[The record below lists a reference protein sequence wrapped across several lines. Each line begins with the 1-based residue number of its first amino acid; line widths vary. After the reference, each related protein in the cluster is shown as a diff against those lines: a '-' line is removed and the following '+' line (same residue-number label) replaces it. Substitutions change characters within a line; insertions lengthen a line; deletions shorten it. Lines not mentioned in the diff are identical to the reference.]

1 MNASNAV
8 AQVAFLTNLQ
18 RLLEEGSFV
27 ATYKFALLLS
37 LADLAVEKGDD
48 SDRRLRLSTDEI
60 AEKFITYYWRQVAP
74 FPAVATSPAVLA
86 QNTGRQASIVNTVER
101 ARGGFGD
108 SLPQARLRGAAWRRA
123 VRRVAR
129 TIEQMP
135 LWKLQT
141 VSTGPHEFLYRNQ
154 PGAKEIELLP
164 GVSRHFRA
172 FHSLVLSLVQG
183 AWVRFVR
190 QLPANQ
196 PLLGGAVG
204 LDEFLFGSERA
215 PLSAAQPLLREVQD
229 NRCLYCRERIAGVAE
244 VDHFVPWVRYPVDL
258 GHNLALAH
266 PRCNRMKRDYLAAVP
281 HLKNLQERNRAH
293 EDRLRRGFEAAGIL
307 HDATATSRVAEW
319 AYGTAE
325 RAPSLVWLKGSDLV
339 PLDPSW
345 RTYLLWSPPA
355 FAAAQGGPEP
365 E

>member
-1 MNASNAV
+1 MSASHAV

-18 RLLEEGSFV
+18 RLLEEGNFV

-48 SDRRLRLSTDEI
+48 SDRPLRLSTEEI

-86 QNTGRQASIVNTVER
+86 QNTGKQASIVNAIEQ
-101 ARGGFGD
+101 ARSVFGD
-108 SLPQARLRGAAWRRA
+108 SLPQAQRRGAGWLRE

-141 VSTGPHEFLYRNQ
+141 VATGPHEFLYRNQ

-164 GVSRHFRA
+164 GVSQHLRT
-172 FHSLVLSLVQG
+172 FHSLVRNLVQG

-190 QLPANQ
+190 QLPTNQ
-196 PLLGGAVG
+196 SLLGGAVG
-204 LDEFLFGSERA
+204 LDEFLFGSERT
-215 PLSAAQPLLREVQD
+215 PLSAAQPLLREVQE
-229 NRCLYCRERIAGVAE
+229 NRCLYCQKRMKGTAE

-258 GHNLALAH
+258 GHNLVLAH
-266 PRCNRMKRDYLAAVP
+266 PQCNREKRDYLAAAP
-281 HLKNLQERNRAH
+281 HLQALQERNRAH
-293 EDRLRRGFEAAGIL
+293 EDQLRLGFDAAGIL
-307 HDATATSRVAEW
+307 HDAVATSRVAEW

-325 RAPSLVWLKGSDLV
+325 RSRSLVWLSDSGLV
-339 PLDPSW
+339 SLDPTW
-345 RTYLLWSPPA
+345 RTYLLWSAPT
-355 FAAAQGGPEP
+355 FAAAPSGRKPE
-365 E
+365 

>member
-1 MNASNAV
+1 MSASHAV
-8 AQVAFLTNLQ
+8 AQVAFLTSLQ

-48 SDRRLRLSTDEI
+48 SDRPLRLTTEEI

-86 QNTGRQASIVNTVER
+86 QNTGKQASIVSAIER
-101 ARGGFGD
+101 ARSVFGD
-108 SLPQARLRGAAWRRA
+108 SLPQAQLCGAAWLQA

-141 VSTGPHEFLYRNQ
+141 VATGPHEFLYRNR

-164 GVSRHFRA
+164 GVCQHFRA
-172 FHSLVLSLVQG
+172 FHSLVRNLVQG

-196 PLLGGAVG
+196 SLLGGAVG

-215 PLSAAQPLLREVQD
+215 PLSAAQPLLREVQE
-229 NRCLYCRERIAGVAE
+229 NRCLYCRDRISGVAE
-244 VDHFVPWVRYPVDL
+244 VDHFVPWVRYPADL
-258 GHNLALAH
+258 GHNLVLAH
-266 PRCNRMKRDYLAAVP
+266 PRCNRKKRDYLAAVP
-281 HLKNLQERNRAH
+281 HLKALQERNRAH
-293 EDRLRRGFEAAGIL
+293 EDQLRQGFDTAGIL

-325 RAPSLVWLKGSDLV
+325 RARCLVWLRDSELL
-339 PLDPSW
+339 PLDPTW
-345 RTYLLWSPPA
+345 RTYLLWSPSA
-355 FAAAQGGPEP
+355 FAAAQCERKPE
-365 E
+365 